1 MSSYIVYVP
10 GNKEELCRLFDEN
23 KLTEE
28 NISFDEFKNVFDPTV
43 NSKDRTEIT
52 DSLGKYHAITEKLI
66 RMRKYKDFI
75 NSKAREEFRGDHG
88 NNYRG
93 PSNILS
99 EYEKKCRSK
108 YFFNNFDKDF

>member
-10 GNKEELCRLFDEN
+10 GNKEDLCRLFDEN

-28 NISFDEFKNVFDPTV
+28 SISFDEFKNVFNPTV
-43 NSKDRTEIT
+43 NAKDRTEIT
-52 DSLGKYHAITEKLI
+52 DSLGSYQAITEKII

-75 NSKAREEFRGDHG
+75 DSKARKEFRRDHG

-99 EYEKKCRSK
+99 EYEIKCRNK
-108 YFFNNFDKDF
+108 YSFDNFDKDF